1 MHIVCVE
8 PLMVTPE
15 VMEELKSY
23 YAELGH
29 SCSVYQDRPGT
40 QKETAVRIRDADVAV
55 VTDLPMPRA
64 VLEKAKHLKLL
75 IFTSAAEGLVDVQA
89 CKERGIVITHAQG
102 YSTYAAAELAFG
114 MMIFL
119 FRHLVQAH
127 DTMRTGIY
135 ELPYVGREI
144 HGKTIGIIGLGAVG
158 IKVARMATT
167 LGCKILGYDMMPIAE
182 AFQIGVTYVKLE
194 QLFQESDIVSIHCPL
209 TPGTKGMIT
218 YDHLSRMKPHA
229 VLINIARGSVVD
241 TDALVQ
247 ALQEGKLAGAG
258 IDTAEE
264 ETLDPHHPL
273 LSFDNVII
281 TPHIGYRTHES
292 YRRRAEK
299 IRDTIDSWL
308 PTAAT

>member
-8 PLMVTPE
+8 PLMVKPE
-15 VMEELKSY
+15 IMEEMKSY
-23 YAELGH
+23 YTESGH
-29 SCSVYQDRPGT
+29 TCTLYQDRPGT
-40 QKETAVRIRDADVAV
+40 QKETAVRIRDADIAV
-55 VTDLPMPRA
+55 VTDLSMPRA
-64 VLEKAKHLKLL
+64 VIEKTKHLKLI
-75 IFTSAAEGLVDVQA
+75 IFTSTAEGLVDAEA
-89 CKERGIVITHAQG
+89 CRERGILITHALG

-114 MMIFL
+114 MMISL
-119 FRHLVQAH
+119 FRHLWQANDAMH
-127 DTMRTGIY
+127 TGMY
-135 ELPYVGREI
+135 ELPFIGREI

-182 AFQIGVTYVKLE
+182 AFQIGVTYKKLE
-194 QLFQESDIVSIHCPL
+194 TLFQESDIVSIHCPL

-218 YDHLSRMKPHA
+218 YDLLARMKPDA

-247 ALQEGKLAGAG
+247 ILQEGKIAGAG
-258 IDTAEE
+258 IDSAEE
-264 ETLDPHHPL
+264 EALDPQHPL

-299 IRDTIDSWL
+299 IRETIDNWL
-308 PTAAT
+308 AEAN